1 MKNDTMLFEEPK
13 QKWLRT
19 IRVSLP
25 TTIGVFMK
33 KIIAVCTLFMVMTIS
48 AFAQQITKF
57 GVVDT
62 SQVYTT
68 YFRES
73 MAVRNYEAKKAQFQS
88 EINKLTEDLK
98 KLAIRKAEYLEK
110 NDKLNAEKI
119 DAEITKA
126 SDYITEYSKVRNI
139 ELNSIKKRL
148 ETGDEFYAKLYD
160 VINTIAESEG
170 YSMILSL
177 QQSGSILWYSPTVD
191 ITQKVIAALN
201 R

>member
-1 MKNDTMLFEEPK
+1 MILCYLKNRNK
-13 QKWLRT
+13 SGLRT
-19 IRVSLP
+19 IKVSLP

-119 DAEITKA
+119 DAEITKV

>member
-1 MKNDTMLFEEPK
+1 
-13 QKWLRT
+13 
-19 IRVSLP
+19 
-25 TTIGVFMK
+25 
-33 KIIAVCTLFMVMTIS
+33 
-48 AFAQQITKF
+48 
-57 GVVDT
+57 
-62 SQVYTT
+62 
-68 YFRES
+68 
-73 MAVRNYEAKKAQFQS
+73 
-88 EINKLTEDLK
+88 LTEDLK

-177 QQSGSILWYSPTVD
+177 QHSGSILWYSPTVD

>member
-1 MKNDTMLFEEPK
+1 
-13 QKWLRT
+13 
-19 IRVSLP
+19 
-25 TTIGVFMK
+25 MK
-33 KIIAVCTLFMVMTIS
+33 KIIAVCAFFMAMTIS

-126 SDYITEYSKVRNI
+126 SDYITEYSEVRNI